1 LLCRLDYSVSI
12 MEFRDGIKECQGDL
26 FADATIEPK
35 PTRGLPVQS

>member
-1 LLCRLDYSVSI
+1 LCCLDYSVSI

-35 PTRGLPVQS
+35 PTRGRPVQS